1 MMLSSALLVAFA
13 IDALWGEPKAR
24 WHPVVWMGQYLSF
37 TGTRC
42 APLVAHNTARAHGGE
57 FARGMRFWCLG
68 ALVCVLF
75 AVGVQQL
82 VAELPSWAAIAL
94 LAVTLKPLFAWRML
108 VQEVQA
114 VEAALNQSLAAG
126 RERLALLC
134 SRDVSQLNDAQ
145 VRETALE
152 TLAENLNDSL
162 VAPLFWFVLL
172 GLPGAALYRF
182 ANTADAMWGYR
193 GERSGR
199 DWTWAGKFAARADD
213 VLSWLPARITAAL
226 LVACAGGDISFQNLR
241 REAHKTPS
249 PNSGWPMAAAAL
261 ALGVHLSKHE
271 VYSLNT
277 QGQKPQTQHVV
288 AAIKLCRSAAM
299 VCVVLCFAVLSLLGL

>member
-1 MMLSSALLVAFA
+1 MILSSALLVAFA

-42 APLVAHNTARAHGGE
+42 APLVAHNSARAHGRE
-57 FARGMRFWCLG
+57 FARGMWFWCLG

-82 VAELPSWAAIAL
+82 AAELPSWAAIAL

-152 TLAENLNDSL
+152 TSAENLNDSL

-172 GLPGAALYRF
+172 GMPRRCALSICQHRRRHVGLQRR
-182 ANTADAMWGYR
+182 AIRPRLDM
-193 GERSGR
+193 GR
-199 DWTWAGKFAARADD
+199 QVCCSRRRCT
-213 VLSWLPARITAAL
+213 V
-226 LVACAGGDISFQNLR
+226 LVACTHHSSLVGGVCR
-241 REAHKTPS
+241 RRYFLPKFTP
-249 PNSGWPMAAAAL
+249 
-261 ALGVHLSKHE
+261 
-271 VYSLNT
+271 
-277 QGQKPQTQHVV
+277 
-288 AAIKLCRSAAM
+288 
-299 VCVVLCFAVLSLLGL
+299 